1 MTRKYFQRE
10 VLPVTALVTMECA
23 NVALNTLFKAATLQG
38 MGFHVFIVYSY
49 GLAAL
54 LLLPSLF
61 FSYRCCSN
69 IMGYT
74 GINYSSPTLASAISN
89 LTPAFT
95 FLLAILFRM
104 ESVSF
109 KRTSSVAKM
118 LGTIVSI
125 GGAFIVTLYNG
136 PVVINMSPPSISL
149 RSQSPNHDWI
159 IGAAFLAVEYFMV
172 PLWYIVQG
180 LFGSCIN
187 NTIHT
192 WALRIKG
199 PLFVAMFKPLSIAIA
214 VAMGVIFL
222 RDSLYI
228 GSLIG
233 ATVITIGFYTVM
245 WGKAK
250 EMALVEDNNKANNED
265 ANEADLDSPS
275 GSRKAPLLES
285 YKNDEHP
292 DVSCQVSPDSP
303 ASPLRPDVSVLPDSP
318 ASPLCRISLS
328 VPVLSDVSV
337 SPDFILSTLSS
348 PIHFD
353 LGLLAG
359 SPSLNPSLVGSLSSR
374 PPSSAVIL
382 AGLPPSLSRTG
393 SMSGNDYSRYLSAG
407 SKKSSGS
414 TKSSSRHTNPGSSSN
429 SQMAESLVV
438 PNSQTQ
444 ASPPAPTPAPAAPA
458 PAPAAPAPAPAAP
471 APDPA
476 ADLMSINLIL
486 ASPGHDRL
494 PHLHPDRPSNTLC
507 STEDP
512 SLKKIIYEQAQK
524 IESQGNEI
532 SKLYKI
538 VRHLACK
545 DPTVADIL
553 QSEASSG
560 SGDDDESDAI

>member
-10 VLPVTALVTMECA
+10 VLPVTALVIMECA

-61 FSYRCCSN
+61 FSYRSRTLPPMNFSILYKVVLLGLIGCCSN

-172 PLWYIVQG
+172 PLWYIVQTQIMREYPSEFTVVCYYSFGVSFWTGLVTLFTEGSDLSAWKIKPNIALVSIVCSG

-285 YKNDEHP
+285 YKNDEH
-292 DVSCQVSPDSP
+292 V
-303 ASPLRPDVSVLPDSP
+303 
-318 ASPLCRISLS
+318 
-328 VPVLSDVSV
+328 
-337 SPDFILSTLSS
+337 
-348 PIHFD
+348 
-353 LGLLAG
+353 
-359 SPSLNPSLVGSLSSR
+359 
-374 PPSSAVIL
+374 
-382 AGLPPSLSRTG
+382 
-393 SMSGNDYSRYLSAG
+393 
-407 SKKSSGS
+407 
-414 TKSSSRHTNPGSSSN
+414 
-429 SQMAESLVV
+429 
-438 PNSQTQ
+438 
-444 ASPPAPTPAPAAPA
+444 
-458 PAPAAPAPAPAAP
+458 
-471 APDPA
+471 
-476 ADLMSINLIL
+476 
-486 ASPGHDRL
+486 
-494 PHLHPDRPSNTLC
+494 
-507 STEDP
+507 
-512 SLKKIIYEQAQK
+512 
-524 IESQGNEI
+524 
-532 SKLYKI
+532 
-538 VRHLACK
+538 
-545 DPTVADIL
+545 
-553 QSEASSG
+553 
-560 SGDDDESDAI
+560 